1 MDFLMSKNA
10 DLASCVLVATGQI
23 PNSSFKKNFTSYN
36 TKFGLFE
43 NS

>member
-23 PNSSFKKNFTSYN
+23 PIQVLKISPHTIQNEYLK
-36 TKFGLFE
+36 G
-43 NS
+43 